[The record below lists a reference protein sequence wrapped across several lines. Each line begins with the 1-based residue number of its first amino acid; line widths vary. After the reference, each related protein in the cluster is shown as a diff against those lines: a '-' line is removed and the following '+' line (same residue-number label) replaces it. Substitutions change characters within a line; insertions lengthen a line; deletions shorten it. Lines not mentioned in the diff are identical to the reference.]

1 MLANHDVNLIPGMV
15 KMPEY
20 VQTRLYDFA
29 LCRKNSKHDPSES
42 MTFQDYLA
50 DLVELAS
57 PENWGTDN
65 KVLFNYV
72 IHLFEKVACDYNKNV
87 GTDKATEFLYMD
99 DKHACFNT
107 GLYTEKFE
115 YIYCLFDKN
124 RHPEAPSPWY
134 LAGFFKESAN
144 QLRPIGSLPSKVQLF
159 DDPAQLIY
167 DYRLPVRTNKDHILS
182 DPRNFDRLPLK
193 LRELDD
199 HAMLSRLFDGAVMEA
214 TKRVASNYTLAVPQY
229 HKGSIQLL
237 LPICLTSNDPE
248 LALAVHRDA
257 DAYSA
262 RTCLTLDMAYN
273 NARLIVKPEASW
285 IRPA

>member
-1 MLANHDVNLIPGMV
+1 MAEFI
-15 KMPEY
+15 
-20 VQTRLYDFA
+20 QTRLYDFA
-29 LCRKNSKHDPSES
+29 LCRKNSKTNPEKSI
-42 MTFQDYLA
+42 TFQDHLVALA
-50 DLVELAS
+50 GLAS
-57 PENWGTDN
+57 KENWGTR
-65 KVLFNYV
+65 KRVLFNYV
-72 IHLFEKVACDYNKNV
+72 IHLFEKVACDYNKYA
-87 GTDKATEFLYMD
+87 GTEKASELLYMD

-107 GLYTEKFE
+107 GLYTDKFE

-124 RHPEAPSPWY
+124 RHPDAPSPWY

-144 QLRPIGSLPSKVQLF
+144 QLRSIGSLPSKVQLF
-159 DDPAQLIY
+159 DDPTQLIY
-167 DYRLPVRTNKDHILS
+167 DCRLPIRTNKDHILS
-182 DPRNFDRLPLK
+182 DPRNFKRLPLK
-193 LRELDD
+193 LQELDD
-199 HAMLSRLFDGAVMEA
+199 HAMLSRLFYGAVMEA

-262 RTCLTLDMAYN
+262 RTCLTLEMAYN